1 MSKVAD
7 LKLTCEAYPESRLL
21 ITEIE
26 GDLLDERTLAK
37 RYTVH
42 AVLEWERN
50 AQSKDYI
57 PLETKV
63 TLHGLTNANDSVTGL
78 VTETRYGGQ
87 QQPKLVAVFY
97 L

>member
-42 AVLEWERN
+42 AVLETG
-50 AQSKDYI
+50 SKDYI

-63 TLHGLTNANDSVTGL
+63 TLHSLTNANDSVTGL
-78 VTETRYGGQ
+78 VTETRYDGQ
-87 QQPKLVAVFY
+87 QQPNLVAVFY